1 MKTKL
6 TLTVKQNI
14 IDSAKRLAKRR
25 NVSVSRLFEEMF
37 ENDKINPIK
46 TPEQL
51 AAKKLLARVGEEYP
65 IINQDDK
72 ELIRQ
77 YVSKKYS

>member
-6 TLTVKQNI
+6 TLTVKKSI
-14 IDSAKRLAKRR
+14 IDSAKRLAKRKK
-25 NVSVSRLFEEMF
+25 VSVSRLFEEMF
-37 ENDKINPIK
+37 ENDEINPIK

-51 AAKKLLARVGEEYP
+51 AAKKLLERVGEEYP
-65 IINQDDK
+65 IIDQDDK

-77 YVSKKYS
+77 YVAKKYS

>member
-6 TLTVKQNI
+6 TLTVKKSI
-14 IDSAKRLAKRR
+14 IDSAKRIAKRKH
-25 NVSVSRLFEEMF
+25 VSVSKLFEEMF
-37 ENDKINPIK
+37 ENDTISPIK

-51 AAKKLLARVGEEYP
+51 AAKELLDRVGEEYP
-65 IINQDDK
+65 IIDQDDK

-77 YVSKKYS
+77 YVAKKYS